1 MSIYFYLM
9 LSLFTVPGVC
19 GKVGPTTRFI
29 NSLKVEE
36 IDKNRYSK
44 LKSNLM
50 HVQFDYL
57 EEKIFTNSHLYVN
70 LTDWISA
77 VDDLS
82 DMFLIN
88 TKWLEEFKTLY
99 QQIHT
104 IQCNGSLC
112 NFHMINM
119 AIEGSG
125 LLHSFGI
132 FGVKLKVDCQM
143 SDSLFRSKATENIS
157 LLRNE
162 IPESELDLVD
172 INKIEDFMLVK
183 SYLLLA
189 PAING
194 FLNSDHNIL

>member
-1 MSIYFYLM
+1 MYTCFYLM
-9 LSLFTVPGVC
+9 LLLFIVTGVC
-19 GKVGPTTRFI
+19 RKLGPTPRFT

-36 IDKNRYSK
+36 IDKTRYSR
-44 LKSNLM
+44 LKSDLS
-50 HVQFDYL
+50 HIQFDYL
-57 EEKIFTNSHLYVN
+57 EEKIFTNSHLNVN

-77 VDDLS
+77 VNDLS
-82 DMFLIN
+82 YMFLIN

-99 QQIHT
+99 QQLYS

-132 FGVKLKVDCQM
+132 FGVNLKVNCQM
-143 SDSLFRSKATENIS
+143 SDSLFRSQATEDVS

-162 IPESELDLVD
+162 YSDLELDLVD
-172 INKIEDFMLVK
+172 MNKIRDFMLGK
-183 SYLLLA
+183 SYSLLA
-189 PAING
+189 PAINR
-194 FLNSDHNIL
+194 FLNLINDFL

>member
-1 MSIYFYLM
+1 MSICFYLM
-9 LSLFTVPGVC
+9 LLLLIVTGVC
-19 GKVGPTTRFI
+19 GEVGPTSRFI

-36 IDKNRYSK
+36 IDKTKYSK
-44 LKSNLM
+44 LRSDLT
-50 HVQFDYL
+50 HIQFDYL

-77 VDDLS
+77 VNDLS

-99 QQIHT
+99 QQLHT

-112 NFHMINM
+112 NFHMVNM
-119 AIEGSG
+119 AVEGSG

-132 FGVKLKVDCQM
+132 FGVKIKVNCQM
-143 SDSLFRSKATENIS
+143 SDSLFGSQATENVS

-162 IPESELDLVD
+162 NSDLELDSVD
-172 INKIEDFMLVK
+172 VKKIKDFMLGK
-183 SYLLLA
+183 SYVLLA
-189 PAING
+189 PAINR
-194 FLNSDHNIL
+194 FLNSD

>member
-1 MSIYFYLM
+1 MSICFYLM
-9 LSLFTVPGVC
+9 LLLLIVTGVC
-19 GKVGPTTRFI
+19 GEVGPTSRFI

-36 IDKNRYSK
+36 IDKTKYSK
-44 LKSNLM
+44 LRSDLT
-50 HVQFDYL
+50 HIQFDYL

-77 VDDLS
+77 VNDLS

-99 QQIHT
+99 QQLHT

-112 NFHMINM
+112 NFHMVNM
-119 AIEGSG
+119 AVEGSG

-132 FGVKLKVDCQM
+132 FGVKIKVNCQM
-143 SDSLFRSKATENIS
+143 SDSLFGSQATENVS

-162 IPESELDLVD
+162 NSDLELDSVD
-172 INKIEDFMLVK
+172 VKKIKDLMLGK
-183 SYLLLA
+183 SYVLLA
-189 PAING
+189 PAINR
-194 FLNSDHNIL
+194 FLNSD